1 MRPIRARQTPLP
13 TLSSSGPWLRQRLC
27 CPPASRLT
35 MATSELLPATV
46 ALSLIMSTAL
56 RWTEGPH
63 FYLPALDDVPSSLF
77 RWFQGAL
84 TKPPLGLAFANTE
97 VARQPYV
104 FRTPDCVRRMLRN
117 CNVRFMLR
125 PASLFAPLRTGR
137 LLPSL
142 PPLDRSNRKSVM
154 TTGTFASS
162 LTGLSPA
169 ALATLWAALRAHP
182 CPSVVKQL
190 LLGSV
195 VPICDAA
202 SSGVTLPR

>member
-1 MRPIRARQTPLP
+1 
-13 TLSSSGPWLRQRLC
+13 
-27 CPPASRLT
+27 

-63 FYLPALDDVPSSLF
+63 FYLPELDDVPSSLF

-169 ALATLWAALRAHP
+169 ALATLWAALRVYPWPP
-182 CPSVVKQL
+182 CFMTSGLSKPNRSCREGGYPASLQ
-190 LLGSV
+190 
-195 VPICDAA
+195 DAQIPWTRDQPLRSWLKSNVA
-202 SSGVTLPR
+202 PRPLRL